1 MGKTSIEWTEFSINP
16 IRARLGDAVG
26 HYCEKVSPGC
36 ARCYSSTLQR
46 RFRMPEFQHQRGEAE
61 PFLDAGKLQEVL
73 RRRKPTTYFWCDMT
87 DMFGEWVPDEW
98 IAACFGVMAATP
110 HHTHQILTKRAERMR
125 RWFDGLPMAPH
136 MYLAGCADEAT
147 KVTTPKEAE
156 RIYRGVEER
165 PWPLPNVWLGVSV
178 EDQKRAD
185 ERIPHLLQTP
195 AAIRFLSCEPLLG
208 GVDLRRVV
216 WEGST
221 NGHVDVLRGGTW
233 SKRWGFVNHSDMPAT
248 VDWVIWGGESGN
260 GARPMHLAWA
270 RRIVRDCE
278 EAGVPVFGKQM
289 GRLPTNDHGAVID
302 VRHRKGADPTFWPE
316 DLMVRE
322 VPTP

>member
-1 MGKTSIEWTEFSINP
+1 MGKTSIEWTEFSVNP

-36 ARCYSSTLQR
+36 AHCYSSTLQR
-46 RFRMPEFQHQRGEAE
+46 RFRMPEFQRQRGEAE
-61 PFLDAGKLQEVL
+61 PFLDGRKLNEVL

-87 DMFGEWVPDEW
+87 DMFGEWVPDDE
-98 IAACFGVMAATP
+98 IAAVFGVMAAAP
-110 HHTHQILTKRAERMR
+110 HHTFQVLTKRAERMR
-125 RWFDGLPMAPH
+125 RWFDTLPMAPH

-156 RIYRGVEER
+156 RIYRGVEDR

-185 ERIPHLLQTP
+185 ERIPHLLETP

-208 GVDLRRVV
+208 PVDLRMGDASDL
-216 WEGST
+216 WD
-221 NGHVDVLRGGTW
+221 GHPDTTVPKLVE
-233 SKRWGFVNHSDMPAT
+233 SDRRRERLH
-248 VDWVIWGGESGN
+248 WVIVGSESGN
-260 GARPMHLAWA
+260 RARDMAIEWA
-270 RRIVRDCE
+270 GKLRDQCARVGVSFFTKQIATPE
-278 EAGVPVFGKQM
+278 GRAAG
-289 GRLPTNDHGAVID
+289 D
-302 VRHRKGADPTFWPE
+302 RKGGDPRHWPGGPSAWP
-316 DLMVRE
+316 RE